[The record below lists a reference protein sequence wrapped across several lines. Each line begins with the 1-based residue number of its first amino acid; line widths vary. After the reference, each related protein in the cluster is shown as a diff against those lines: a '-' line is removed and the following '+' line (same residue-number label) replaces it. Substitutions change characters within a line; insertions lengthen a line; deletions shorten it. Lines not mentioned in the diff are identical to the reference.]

1 MAISSDEIFFF
12 GLATFSSEV
21 TTFGSELAT
30 FSSKVATFELE
41 IAFFASV
48 LASFSSSGDKTCD
61 KAGDK
66 LGTLP
71 QLYRHYLLYSLGI
84 IPIHDGSKES
94 SETTA
99 IGSGTHSHK
108 FLDKPSGKAEC
119 RNSHTIGFKRV
130 FFFFSYIKSQK

>member
-41 IAFFASV
+41 IASFASV

-66 LGTLP
+66 LGTSPPTLP
-71 QLYRHYLLYSLGI
+71 PKKAMQPHNVTLDFVMREEMVYKKTWQLLLNGI
-84 IPIHDGSKES
+84 
-94 SETTA
+94 
-99 IGSGTHSHK
+99 
-108 FLDKPSGKAEC
+108 
-119 RNSHTIGFKRV
+119 
-130 FFFFSYIKSQK
+130 